1 MQMRTTIKGH
11 FSLNLIILRYM
22 KKHLLLIPFLI
33 FLFGEASATSPDIAK
48 RIFSN
53 LNICRLLFEEFHES
67 NTKHKNVKIL
77 VYNSD
82 KSKVEE
88 KTKFYL
94 EKFRKEFGQE
104 DLDKVYI
111 GGIAESAFLFFNGAD
126 EYTQADV
133 EKLAKDCRDRLY

>member
-1 MQMRTTIKGH
+1 
-11 FSLNLIILRYM
+11 
-22 KKHLLLIPFLI
+22 
-33 FLFGEASATSPDIAK
+33 LFGEASATSPDIAK